1 MDGARAEWVLELVF
15 ITGKKNTCLDDK
27 SALTSGG
34 LRLGAPA
41 LTSRQFKESDFEKV
55 VEFMDEGIHIAQDV
69 KKKTSS
75 FQDFKSFL
83 LQDPGTVA
91 CITDLCQRVEE
102 FTRLFPM
109 PGFTERETGRLD
121 FRPRL

>member
-1 MDGARAEWVLELVF
+1 MDGARAEWVLDLVF

-27 SALTSGG
+27 SALTPGG
-34 LRLGAPA
+34 LGLG
-41 LTSRQFKESDFEKV
+41 
-55 VEFMDEGIHIAQDV
+55 
-69 KKKTSS
+69 S

-91 CITDLCQRVEE
+91 RITDLCQRVEE

-109 PGFTERETGRLD
+109 PGFTERDTGRLD